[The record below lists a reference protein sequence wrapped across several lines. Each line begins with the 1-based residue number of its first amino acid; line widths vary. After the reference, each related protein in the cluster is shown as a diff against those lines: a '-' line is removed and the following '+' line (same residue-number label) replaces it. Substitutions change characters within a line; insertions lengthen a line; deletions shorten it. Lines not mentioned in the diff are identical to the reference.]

1 MRCGEC
7 AAETADAQFCIQ
19 CGAAA
24 VHQLSV
30 AADPGARATSSS
42 ASAGQQMP
50 PRPAPDSEAGGAMLG
65 GWVEARRFSTT
76 RLRPGYDQEEV
87 DAFLTEI
94 RDSFLGVRQ
103 PSLTSDEIRG
113 KCFST
118 TRLRPG
124 YDEEEVDAFLDEAEL
139 WLSAQVLP
147 SGARPGKNN
156 AGPGKTRDD
165 WRVCIAFGDLQCQLK
180 SDRQALIPELRSRL
194 RGQVAVRS
202 SRTRIFLYA
211 PSAGLAD
218 EAAQVA
224 REVLARHDVGAPV
237 RTERW
242 SRLDQEWRDMTDEP
256 SADIAAELQAA
267 HEYRQEQE
275 RERSR
280 RAGFPAWQVR
290 VNVPSHRDV
299 VALAGHLAAQGWRVR
314 RRRRHLLVGADCED
328 DAKRLVRELS
338 GDSRADADAAFR
350 VERVSYSYM
359 LFDALNSGG
368 G

>member
-1 MRCGEC
+1 
-7 AAETADAQFCIQ
+7 
-19 CGAAA
+19 
-24 VHQLSV
+24 
-30 AADPGARATSSS
+30 
-42 ASAGQQMP
+42 
-50 PRPAPDSEAGGAMLG
+50 MLG

-165 WRVCIAFGDLQCQLK
+165 WRVCIAFGDLQRQLK
-180 SDRQALIPELRSRL
+180 SDRQALIPALRSRL
-194 RGQVAVRS
+194 SGQVAVTS
-202 SRTRIFLYA
+202 NGTEIFLYA

-218 EAAQVA
+218 EAAQAA

-242 SRLDQEWRDMTDEP
+242 SRLGQEWRDVTDEP

-280 RAGFPAWQVR
+280 KAGFPAWQVR
-290 VNVPSHRDV
+290 VNVRSHRDV
-299 VALAGHLAAQGWRVR
+299 VALAGHLAARGWRVR

-338 GDSRADADAAFR
+338 GDGRADAETASR
-350 VERVSYSYM
+350 VRRVSYSYM

>member
-1 MRCGEC
+1 MRCREC
-7 AAETADAQFCIQ
+7 AAETADAQFCVL

-30 AADPGARATSSS
+30 AADPGAQVTSSS
-42 ASAGQQMP
+42 DASAGQQLP

-65 GWVEARRFSTT
+65 GWVEPRRFSTV

-113 KCFST
+113 KRFST

-165 WRVCIAFGDLQCQLK
+165 WRVCIASGDLQRQLK
-180 SDRQALIPELRSRL
+180 SDRQALIHALRSRL
-194 RGQVAVRS
+194 SGQVAVRS
-202 SRTRIFLYA
+202 NNTRIFLYA
-211 PSAGLAD
+211 PSIGLAD
-218 EAAQVA
+218 EAAQAA
-224 REVLARHDVGAPV
+224 REVLARHDISAHV
-237 RTERW
+237 RTEGW
-242 SRLDQEWRDMTDEP
+242 SPREQEWRDADEM

-290 VNVPSHRDV
+290 VKLPSHRDV

-314 RRRRHLLVGADCED
+314 RRRHLP
-328 DAKRLVRELS
+328 RR
-338 GDSRADADAAFR
+338 
-350 VERVSYSYM
+350 
-359 LFDALNSGG
+359 GG
-368 G
+368 LQKS